1 MVALWREVETGAR
14 YAQTTAM
21 DKYPKLNTKSFKG
34 LSSEIAKKPQTGN
47 QGARDVKTYLAADVD
62 ALVARHAAPEP
73 ETVDPRWREVEAG
86 TRHTE
91 KTAMERYPHL
101 TFRSFQDLPS
111 KIATKPKGSSGGA
124 RDVKTYL
131 AADVDDLVARLA
143 AREPEPVD
151 PRWREVE
158 TGARY
163 TATTAMKRYPQLN
176 WHCFADLPFEIAR
189 QPKISKSQPR
199 DVEAGRRYDR
209 KTAMKRYP
217 QLNWHCFADLPFEI
231 ARQPK
236 ISKSQPRDVKT
247 YLAADIDALV
257 ARLAAAEPEPVHPL
271 WLEVEAGRRY
281 DRKTAMKR
289 YPQLTDYFFRDLPFE
304 IARRPMIGK
313 ATACDIK
320 TYAAADVEALA
331 AARANKRARVQ
342 EPEPPQEPE
351 PEEEEPE
358 ECPVCLDPMTGATAT
373 LVCGHLFCK
382 DCITDWA
389 SSQTTCPTCRETLQF
404 AP

>member
-47 QGARDVKTYLAADVD
+47 QGARDVKTYFAADVD

-86 TRHTE
+86 
-91 KTAMERYPHL
+91 A
-101 TFRSFQDLPS
+101 
-111 KIATKPKGSSGGA
+111 
-124 RDVKTYL
+124 
-131 AADVDDLVARLA
+131 
-143 AREPEPVD
+143 
-151 PRWREVE
+151 
-158 TGARY
+158 
-163 TATTAMKRYPQLN
+163 
-176 WHCFADLPFEIAR
+176 
-189 QPKISKSQPR
+189 
-199 DVEAGRRYDR
+199 
-209 KTAMKRYP
+209 
-217 QLNWHCFADLPFEI
+217 
-231 ARQPK
+231 
-236 ISKSQPRDVKT
+236 
-247 YLAADIDALV
+247 
-257 ARLAAAEPEPVHPL
+257 
-271 WLEVEAGRRY
+271 RY

-289 YPQLTDYFFRDLPFE
+289 YPQLTSYSFVDLPFE
-304 IARRPMIGK
+304 IARRPKSGPGTYARDVK
-313 ATACDIK
+313 TYLVADVDALVARLAAPEEVDALWLEVEAGRRYSRATAMKHYPQLYWDLFVDLPFEIARRPKIGNQGACDVK
-320 TYAAADVEALA
+320 TYAAADVDALA
-331 AARANKRARVQ
+331 AARAKKRARVQ

-351 PEEEEPE
+351 PEQEEPE

-389 SSQTTCPTCRETLQF
+389 SSQTTCPTCRETLEI

>member
-14 YAQTTAM
+14 YTQTTAM

-73 ETVDPRWREVEAG
+73 ETVDPRWREVE
-86 TRHTE
+86 
-91 KTAMERYPHL
+91 
-101 TFRSFQDLPS
+101 
-111 KIATKPKGSSGGA
+111 
-124 RDVKTYL
+124 
-131 AADVDDLVARLA
+131 
-143 AREPEPVD
+143 
-151 PRWREVE
+151 

-163 TATTAMKRYPQLN
+163 TAT
-176 WHCFADLPFEIAR
+176 
-189 QPKISKSQPR
+189 
-199 DVEAGRRYDR
+199 
-209 KTAMKRYP
+209 TAMKRYP

-304 IARRPMIGK
+304 IARRPTIGK

-373 LVCGHLFCK
+373 LVCGHLFHK

-389 SSQTTCPTCRETLQF
+389 SSQTLCPMCRETLQF

>member
-14 YAQTTAM
+14 YTQTTAM

-199 DVEAGRRYDR
+199 DV
-209 KTAMKRYP
+209 
-217 QLNWHCFADLPFEI
+217 
-231 ARQPK
+231 
-236 ISKSQPRDVKT
+236 KT

-304 IARRPMIGK
+304 IARRPTIGK

-331 AARANKRARVQ
+331 AARANSARASRS
-342 EPEPPQEPE
+342 EPPQEPE
-351 PEEEEPE
+351 PRRSRG
-358 ECPVCLDPMTGATAT
+358 PVCLD
-373 LVCGHLFCK
+373 
-382 DCITDWA
+382 
-389 SSQTTCPTCRETLQF
+389 R
-404 AP
+404 